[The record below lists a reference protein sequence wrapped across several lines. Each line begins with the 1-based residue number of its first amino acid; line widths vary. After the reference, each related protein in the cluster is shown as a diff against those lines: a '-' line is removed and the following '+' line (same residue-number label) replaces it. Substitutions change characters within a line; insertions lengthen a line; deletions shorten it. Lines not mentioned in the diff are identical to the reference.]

1 MLRILTHPERPAQLI
16 LAGKAHPADQ
26 VGQALIREW
35 TRFIRQSDPSPPVIF
50 LADYDMLLAEHM
62 VQGVDVWINTPRRP
76 WEASGTSG
84 MKVLVNGG
92 LNLSELDGWW
102 AEAYM
107 PDVGWALGDGQ
118 EHGEDPAWDA
128 AEADALYE
136 RLEHEVIPEFYA
148 RHAQGVPNAW
158 VARIRESMARLT
170 PRFSV
175 TRTVREYTDQRYLPA
190 AEAYRL
196 RAAERGS
203 EAQNIVAWQKESL
216 SKRSSI
222 FFDEVTFETNARQH
236 VVVAKIFLGN
246 ACPTN
251 VKVELYANGL
261 KGGDAVRQEM
271 TRVPTEM
278 TATGSSTYCA
288 TVPSIRPSSDYTA
301 RIIPHR
307 PNVSVPLEADWILW
321 HK

>member
-1 MLRILTHPERPAQLI
+1 
-16 LAGKAHPADQ
+16 
-26 VGQALIREW
+26 V
-35 TRFIRQSDPSPPVIF
+35 VF

-76 WEASGTSG
+76 WEACGTSG

-118 EHGEDPAWDA
+118 EHGDDPAWDA

-148 RHAQGVPNAW
+148 QGDEGMPKAW
-158 VARIRESMARLT
+158 VRRIRESMARLT

-175 TRTVREYTDQRYLPA
+175 TRTVRDYTGQRYLPA
-190 AEAYRL
+190 AVAYRL
-196 RAAERGS
+196 RAAERGA
-203 EAQNIVAWQKESL
+203 EAQNIVDWEKEWR

-222 FFDEVTFETNARQH
+222 FFDIVTFETNGEQH
-236 VVVAKIFLGN
+236 VVVAKIFLGD
-246 ACPTN
+246 ASPTT
-251 VKVELYANGL
+251 VKVELYANSL

-271 TRVPTEM
+271 TRVRTEM
-278 TATGSSTYCA
+278 TASGSHTYCA
-288 TVPSIRPSSDYTA
+288 TVPATRPPSDYTA
-301 RIIPHR
+301 RISPHR
-307 PNVSVPLEADWILW
+307 IGLSVPLEADWILW
-321 HK
+321 QK